1 MRVTTNLMVTNT
13 LRRLSSRLE
22 QYESKQEQLA
32 TGRRINRTSDDPAGA
47 SRSLVLNSA
56 IRARTQE
63 RRNADDAVQMLDT
76 ADSKLQGAVTA
87 MHRVKDLTVRASND
101 LGPVEREAI
110 ARELEQLQGT
120 LVGIANSTSG
130 DKPLFSGTHDG
141 LAVEN
146 VAGSWTY
153 TGDNGN
159 VMRRI
164 SEQDRVTANVTADE
178 IFGFGSPQGDVFT
191 IIDDLIGALDS
202 DDTATLNA
210 GLGRLNDAFS
220 SVTEQLSVVGA
231 VTNRVESARD
241 RTQNA
246 LMTLRREL
254 AEVQDVDLEEAIM
267 DLQVEEIA
275 YEATLQA
282 LGRSLPQSLIA
293 FMR

>member
-32 TGRRINRTSDDPAGA
+32 TGRRINRTSDDPSGA

-63 RRNADDAVQMLDT
+63 RRNANDAVQLLDT
-76 ADSKLQGAVTA
+76 ADSKLQGALTA
-87 MHRVKDLTVRASND
+87 MHRVKDLTVRASSD

-110 ARELEQLQGT
+110 ARELEQLQGA
-120 LVGIANSTSG
+120 LVGIATPPSG
-130 DKPLFSGTHDG
+130 EKPLFSGTHDG
-141 LAVEN
+141 TAVAK
-146 VAGSWTY
+146 VGGVWTY
-153 TGDNGN
+153 TGDGGTIQ
-159 VMRRI
+159 RRV
-164 SEQDRVTANVTADE
+164 SEQERVSANVTADD
-178 IFGFGSPQGDVFT
+178 IFGFGSAQGDVFT
-191 IIDDLIGALDS
+191 IIDDLVGALGS

-210 GLGRLNDAFS
+210 GLGRLDDAFAA
-220 SVTEQLSVVGA
+220 VTEQLATIGA
-231 VTNRVESARD
+231 VTNRVEDARD
-241 RTQNA
+241 RTESA
-246 LMTLRREL
+246 LLTLQGEL

-267 DLQVEEIA
+267 DLKVEEIA

-282 LGRSLPQSLIA
+282 LGRALPQSLIA

>member
-63 RRNADDAVQMLDT
+63 RRNADDAVQLLDT

-110 ARELEQLQGT
+110 
-120 LVGIANSTSG
+120 GIANSTSG

-164 SEQDRVTANVTADE
+164 SEQDRVTANVTADK

-191 IIDDLIGALDS
+191 IIDDLIGALNS

-220 SVTEQLSVVGA
+220 SVTEQLAVVGA

-246 LMTLRREL
+246 LMTLRSEL

-282 LGRSLPQSLIA
+282 LGRSLPPSLIA